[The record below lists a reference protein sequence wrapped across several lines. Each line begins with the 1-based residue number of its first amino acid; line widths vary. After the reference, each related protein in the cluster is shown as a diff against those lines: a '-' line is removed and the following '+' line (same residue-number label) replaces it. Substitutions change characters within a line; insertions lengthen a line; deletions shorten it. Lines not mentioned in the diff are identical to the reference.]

1 MTAPNL
7 TEAVNA
13 MRSYQDVLKANPPNP
28 NMMAA
33 WIHRNTDAALSGD
46 FSHNAGIAIL
56 HYFNHPLYGNS
67 ANLPTDAQPWVALMS
82 NAETIIGDEETW
94 IDMQITGQNTSV
106 ATRMFLSDHS
116 WLNQWAIT
124 NNFPPN
130 ITMSYIINALIAQLR
145 VCEGSSGPTGAGG
158 ISHTEYDL
166 PNQGQ
171 IP

>member
-33 WIHRNTDAALSGD
+33 WIQRNTDAALAGD

-56 HYFNHPLYGNS
+56 HYYNHPLYGNS
-67 ANLPTDAQPWVALMS
+67 SNLPTDAQPWVGLMS
-82 NAETIIGDEETW
+82 NAESIIADEETW
-94 IDMQITGQNTSV
+94 IDMQITGQNTTL
-106 ATRMFLSDHS
+106 ATRIFVSDYS
-116 WLNQWAIT
+116 WLNQWAT
-124 NNFPPN
+124 ANNFPPAT
-130 ITMSYIINALIAQLR
+130 TMSYIVNYLISRLR
-145 VCEGSSGPTGAGG
+145 SCEGNNGPTGAKG